1 MRTRIEVI
9 SMNVE
14 PATCNEQRWLSIV
27 GIGEDGAEGLSSVA
41 RRLIKSAEL
50 VVGGARHLELAGD
63 LIQGRRLAWPSPMSD
78 GLSEVKRHR
87 GRPVAVL
94 ASGDPFHFGV
104 GKQLLEFVAA
114 EEFVCLP
121 QPSAF
126 SLAAAR
132 MGWSLQDVALVT
144 LHGRALPGII
154 RHLQPGARILALS
167 WDGATPAKLA
177 ELLNTHRMGQSRI
190 SVLEAM
196 GGPRERIRRARAA
209 NFGVEE
215 IVPLNTIAI
224 EVIAEPEA
232 PIIALAPGLDDAL
245 FENDGQLTKREI
257 RAVTLSS
264 LEPRHGELL
273 WDVGLGAGSIA
284 IEWLLRHPSLGA
296 VGVEARSDRA
306 DRAARNAA
314 VLGVPELKI
323 VQGRA
328 PQALAGLVR
337 PDAVFVGGGMMDDG
351 VFEAVW
357 AALRPRGRLVANAVS
372 LETEA
377 RLADYFQRFGGDLVR
392 LQVARADKVGSMF
405 GWRPAMPVTQWRV
418 RKP

>member
-1 MRTRIEVI
+1 MST
-9 SMNVE
+9 E
-14 PATCNEQRWLSIV
+14 PAACTGKRWLSIV
-27 GIGEDGAEGLSSVA
+27 GIGEDGVEGLSPVA
-41 RRLIKSAEL
+41 RRLITSAEL
-50 VVGGARHLELAGD
+50 VIGGARHLELAGD
-63 LIQGRRLAWPSPMSD
+63 LVCGRPLAWPSPMSD
-78 GLSEVKRHR
+78 AFSEIKRHR
-87 GRPVAVL
+87 GRSVVVL

-104 GKQLLEFVAA
+104 GKQLAAFVPA

-126 SLAAAR
+126 SLASAR

-144 LHGRALPGII
+144 LHGRALQGVV

-167 WDGATPAKLA
+167 WDSETPAKLA
-177 ELLNTHRMGQSRI
+177 ELLTTHRMGQSRI
-190 SVLEAM
+190 TVLEAM
-196 GGPRERIRRARAA
+196 GGPRERVRHAMAS
-209 NFGVEE
+209 NFDIKE
-215 IVPLNTIAI
+215 IVSLNTIAV

-232 PIIALAPGLDDAL
+232 AIIALAPGLDDTL
-245 FENDGQLTKREI
+245 FEHDGQLTKREI

-264 LEPRHGELL
+264 LAPRHGELL

-296 VGVEARSDRA
+296 IGIEARSDRA

-314 VLGVPELKI
+314 ALGAPELKI

-328 PQALAGLVR
+328 PEALEGLAR

-357 AALRPRGRLVANAVS
+357 AALKPRGRLVANAVS
-372 LETEA
+372 LATEA
-377 RLADYFQRFGGDLVR
+377 RLADYFHRFGGDLVR
-392 LQVARADKVGSMF
+392 LQVARADRVGTMF

-418 RKP
+418 TKP

>member
-1 MRTRIEVI
+1 
-9 SMNVE
+9 MNAE
-14 PATCNEQRWLSIV
+14 PATCNVQRWLSIV
-27 GIGEDGAEGLSSVA
+27 GIGEDGVEGLSSVA
-41 RRLIKSAEL
+41 RRLIASAEL

-63 LIQGRRLAWPSPMSD
+63 LVRGRRLAWPSPMSD
-78 GLSEVKRHR
+78 AFSEVKRHR
-87 GRPVAVL
+87 GQPVAVL

-104 GKQLLEFVAA
+104 GKQLAEFVPA

-144 LHGRALPGII
+144 LHGRALRGII

-177 ELLNTHRMGQSRI
+177 EFFNAHRMGRSQI
-190 SVLEAM
+190 TVLEAM
-196 GGPRERIRRARAA
+196 GGPRERVRRASASS
-209 NFGVEE
+209 FDIEG

-232 PIIALAPGLDDAL
+232 AIISLAPGLDDAL

-284 IEWLLRHPSLGA
+284 IEWLLRHSSLGA
-296 VGVEARSDRA
+296 VGIEARNDRA

-314 VLGVPELKI
+314 ALGVPELRI

-328 PQALAGLVR
+328 PEALAGLAR
-337 PDAVFVGGGMMDDG
+337 PDAVFVGGGMMDGG

-357 AALRPRGRLVANAVS
+357 AALKPGGRLVANAVS

-377 RLADYFQRFGGDLVR
+377 RLADHFQRFGGDLVR

>member
-1 MRTRIEVI
+1 MRTRIEAI
-9 SMNVE
+9 SMNAE
-14 PATCNEQRWLSIV
+14 PATCTGQRWLSIV
-27 GIGEDGAEGLSSVA
+27 GIGEDGVAGLSSVA
-41 RRLIKSAEL
+41 QRLISSAEL
-50 VVGGARHLELAGD
+50 VVGGTRHLGLADG
-63 LIQGRRLAWPSPMSD
+63 LIRGRRLAWPSPMSD
-78 GLSEVKRHR
+78 AFREIKRHR
-87 GRPVAVL
+87 GRSVAIL

-104 GKQLLEFVAA
+104 GKQLAAFIPA

-132 MGWSLQDVALVT
+132 MGWSLQDVSLVT
-144 LHGRALPGII
+144 LHGRALQGII
-154 RHLQPGARILALS
+154 RYLQPGAHILALS
-167 WDGATPAKLA
+167 WDSATPAKLA
-177 ELLNTHRMGQSRI
+177 ELLNAHRMGQSRI
-190 SVLEAM
+190 TVLEAM
-196 GGPRERIRRARAA
+196 GGPRDRMRHAKAS
-209 NFGVEE
+209 NFDIEQ

-224 EVIAEPEA
+224 EVIPEPEA
-232 PIIALAPGLDDAL
+232 AIIALAPGLDDAF
-245 FENDGQLTKREI
+245 FEHDGQLTKREI

-284 IEWLLRHPSLGA
+284 IEWLLRHPSLSA
-296 VGVEARSDRA
+296 IGVEARNDRA

-314 VLGVPELKI
+314 ALGVPELEI

-328 PQALAGLVR
+328 PEALAGLAR

-357 AALRPRGRLVANAVS
+357 AALKPRGRFVANAVS

-377 RLADYFQRFGGDLVR
+377 RLADYFRRFGGDLIR
-392 LQVARADKVGSMF
+392 LQVARADKVGTMF